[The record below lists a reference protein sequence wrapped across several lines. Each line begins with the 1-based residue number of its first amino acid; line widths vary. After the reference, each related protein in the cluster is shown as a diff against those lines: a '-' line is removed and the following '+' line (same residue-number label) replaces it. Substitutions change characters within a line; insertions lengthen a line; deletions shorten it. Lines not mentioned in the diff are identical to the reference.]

1 MAESRFTEILTAS
14 SEHLLKVLYQA
25 ASQPGEPGADAG
37 RRSEMTA
44 KALGIRHGQLICA
57 IGFNQHIDTLPDVLG
72 LLGFA
77 SAADIYRLRDR
88 IFTQDIYRHLR
99 LREIL
104 AIYHQMALDHP
115 PQAAMQELVAVRL
128 DHLEGYI
135 EKSVSTHCI
144 ERYRAE
150 LRAVYAEPAVSVEF
164 AEKRLAREDS
174 GFRAIANEIFLI
186 AESRLIPI
194 GDLFFRDSVHPEE
207 KRRLIA
213 RGLVPKDLVTSR
225 LDEAIP
231 ESEREALEAALTDLT

>member
-57 IGFNQHIDTLPDVLG
+57 IGFNRHIDTLPDVLG

-88 IFTQDIYRHLR
+88 IFTQDVYRHLR

-115 PQAAMQELVAVRL
+115 PQAAMQR
-128 DHLEGYI
+128 GI
-135 EKSVSTHCI
+135 SKSRSAPI
-144 ERYRAE
+144 A
-150 LRAVYAEPAVSVEF
+150 SN
-164 AEKRLAREDS
+164 
-174 GFRAIANEIFLI
+174 AIAPSCARFTQSLLSASNSLKS
-186 AESRLIPI
+186 ASR
-194 GDLFFRDSVHPEE
+194 
-207 KRRLIA
+207 A
-213 RGLVPKDLVTSR
+213 RTAAFAPSPTKSSSSR
-225 LDEAIP
+225 NRA
-231 ESEREALEAALTDLT
+231 